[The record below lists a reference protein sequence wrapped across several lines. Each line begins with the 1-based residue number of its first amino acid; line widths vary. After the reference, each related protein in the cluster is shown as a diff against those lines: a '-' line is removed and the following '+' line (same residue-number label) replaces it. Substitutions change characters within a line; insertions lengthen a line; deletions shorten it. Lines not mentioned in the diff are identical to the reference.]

1 MEDWVTIKNLKARN
15 PDMGT
20 RKIAHLLGISRNT
33 VRKALESKKVPKYQR
48 KEIINPAIVPY
59 VDIINT
65 MYWQKHFKGS
75 RILNEITSKGFKGSK
90 NAFYRYFKKIRS
102 EEPRNYTPYET
113 APREQAQFDWS
124 FYTVQIDNVL
134 TRVVIFSYILGF
146 CRYVIFDISLSDNQ
160 GSVFEAMENALR
172 ETGGVPERIQTDNAK
187 SFVVNAS
194 KDHFKWNSRY
204 LQFCGHYGIR
214 CRQSKKYN

>member
-1 MEDWVTIKNLKARN
+1 
-15 PDMGT
+15 
-20 RKIAHLLGISRNT
+20 
-33 VRKALESKKVPKYQR
+33 
-48 KEIINPAIVPY
+48 
-59 VDIINT
+59 
-65 MYWQKHFKGS
+65 
-75 RILNEITSKGFKGSK
+75 
-90 NAFYRYFKKIRS
+90 
-102 EEPRNYTPYET
+102 
-113 APREQAQFDWS
+113 
-124 FYTVQIDNVL
+124 VL